1 MFSDPIIA
9 VIRTVVPAAVGSAIA
24 WGIEKGIEV
33 SDDTQAQL
41 SAALVTVCISLYYIL
56 ATFLERKV
64 NPAFGWLLGSPKTP
78 TYEHPETKPAL
89 PAEEGQ

>member
-24 WGIEKGIEV
+24 WGVEKGVEV
-33 SDDTQAQL
+33 SDDTQTQL

-64 NPAFGWLLGSPKTP
+64 NPAFGWLLGSPKAP
-78 TYEHPETKPAL
+78 SYEHPAL
-89 PAEEGQ
+89 PDSDAGDAAA